1 MGVVS
6 FFDVGSAVI
15 NNDSN
20 GYVSGRD
27 HFKKYKKTIDF
38 LYFIFRFCPGFVK
51 KFFFR
56 VIGGGEG
63 KLSTLYRYFYYKEN
77 LKNCGEAA
85 YFAKFN
91 VVKHAKKI
99 SIGNNFS
106 MHEFCYLDGAGEI
119 VIGDNV
125 SISHNCSLI
134 SFDHTWGDCELPI
147 KYGPTVYK
155 KITVGSDVW
164 IGCGVRILGGC
175 EIGDRVVIAAGAV
188 VKGNLESN
196 AIYAGVPARKIKSI

>member
-1 MGVVS
+1 MSVVS
-6 FFDVGSAVI
+6 FYMGSVVI
-15 NNDSN
+15 NNDLN

-27 HFKKYKKTIDF
+27 RFKKNKKAIDF
-38 LYFIFRFCPGFVK
+38 LYSIFKLHPGFVK
-51 KFFFR
+51 RFIFR
-56 VIGGGEG
+56 VVGGGDG
-63 KLSTLYRYFYYKEN
+63 KISTLYRYFYYKEN

-85 YFAKFN
+85 YFAKFT
-91 VVKHAKKI
+91 VVKCARNI
-99 SIGNNFS
+99 SIGKNFS

-134 SFDHTWGDCELPI
+134 SFDHTWVDCELPI
-147 KYGPTVYK
+147 KYGPTIYK

-188 VKGNLESN
+188 VKGKLESN
-196 AIYAGVPARKIKSI
+196 SVYAGVPARKIKSI